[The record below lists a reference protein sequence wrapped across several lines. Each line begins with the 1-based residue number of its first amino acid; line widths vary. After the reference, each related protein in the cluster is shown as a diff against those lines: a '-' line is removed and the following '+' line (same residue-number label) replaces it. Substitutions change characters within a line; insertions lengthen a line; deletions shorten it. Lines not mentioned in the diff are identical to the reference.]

1 MSDNYRRPALK
12 GKIAQNSHFSKVRF
26 GDCEDVRTVMPAG
39 LTLQERTA
47 DVFYSTSVP
56 ARSPPVRNDSLCR
69 PRSKRWKKKKQEL
82 N

>member
-1 MSDNYRRPALK
+1 MINNYRRRALK

-47 DVFYSTSVP
+47 DVFYSTTVP
-56 ARSPPVRNDSLCR
+56 VRSPPVRNDSLCR
-69 PRSKRWKKKKQEL
+69 QERKKTEL